1 VLKSQPFQLNWAW
14 ISLEKENYTVDEN
27 SKYLEV
33 TIRHRGYPRETSF
46 ISK

>member
-1 VLKSQPFQLNWAW
+1 MLKSQPFRLNWAW
-14 ISLEKENYTVDEN
+14 ISLEKENYVIDEN

-33 TIRHRGYPRETSF
+33 AVRRRGYLQETSF